1 MSPDPSSSPPSHDPG
16 QDLLVERSGPDAAV
30 ATLVLN
36 RPDVHNSIRLAM
48 YEALPGVVRAI
59 DADASVKVLVVRG
72 AGQRAFASGADISEF
87 RSVRANKD
95 TAKEYNE
102 HVSAAERALEGMSKP
117 TIAMVHGY
125 CIGGGCG
132 LALACDLRFADE
144 QASFAIT
151 PSKLGLVYS
160 LDSTKRLV
168 DAVGPSQA
176 KWILMSGQRVNA
188 QRAFQIGLADE
199 VVAADDLEKLTYEF
213 AELLCTRAQF
223 SVRAA
228 KHIVGRIVA
237 GQTEDD
243 EASRDLR
250 NSSFDT
256 EDYAEGVQAF
266 LEKRRPNFT
275 WS

>member
-1 MSPDPSSSPPSHDPG
+1 MPTDPS
-16 QDLLVERSGPDAAV
+16 QDLLVERSGADGAI

-36 RPDVHNSIRLAM
+36 RPDSHNAVRLGM
-48 YEALPGVVRAI
+48 YEALPEVLGEI
-59 DADASVKVLVVRG
+59 DDDRSVKVLVIRG
-72 AGQRAFASGADISEF
+72 AGRKAFASGADISEF
-87 RSVRANKD
+87 RQVRANAE
-95 TAKEYNE
+95 TAREYNE
-102 HVSAAERALEGMSKP
+102 RVAAAERALEALSKP

-151 PSKLGLVYS
+151 PAKLGLVYS

-168 DAVGPSQA
+168 DVVGPAQA
-176 KWILMSGQRVNA
+176 KWILMSGQRIDA
-188 QRAFQIGLADE
+188 HRAHQIGLADE
-199 VVAADDLEKLTYEF
+199 VTPSEDLEKLTYEF

-223 SVRAA
+223 SIRAT
-228 KHIVGRIVA
+228 KQIVGRILA
-237 GQTEDD
+237 GQSEED
-243 EASRDLR
+243 EASRELR

-256 EDYAEGVQAF
+256 EDYAEGVRAF

>member
-1 MSPDPSSSPPSHDPG
+1 VSSKVTE
-16 QDLLVERSGPDAAV
+16 DLVLERSGAV

-36 RPDVHNSIRLAM
+36 RPDSHNAVRLGM
-48 YEALPGVVRAI
+48 YEALPGLLGEI
-59 DADASVKVLVVRG
+59 DQDRDVKVLVVRG
-72 AGQRAFASGADISEF
+72 AGRKAFASGADITEF
-87 RSVRANKD
+87 REVRANAE
-95 TAKEYNE
+95 TARAYNE
-102 HVSAAERALEGMSKP
+102 RVAAAERALEGLSKP

-144 QASFAIT
+144 RASFGIT
-151 PSKLGLVYS
+151 PARLGLVYS

-168 DAVGPSQA
+168 DVVGPSRA
-176 KWILMSGQRVNA
+176 KWILMSGQRVEA
-188 QRAFQIGLADE
+188 ERAHQIGLADE
-199 VVAADDLEKLTYEF
+199 VVPTDDLEKLTYEF

-223 SVRAA
+223 SIRAT
-228 KHIVGRIVA
+228 KQIVARILA

-243 EASRDLR
+243 EATRDLR

-256 EDYAEGVQAF
+256 DDYAEGVRAF
-266 LEKRRPNFT
+266 LEKRPPTFS

>member
-1 MSPDPSSSPPSHDPG
+1 M
-16 QDLLVERSGPDAAV
+16 ERSGAI

-36 RPDVHNSIRLAM
+36 RPDSHNAVRLGM
-48 YEALPGVVRAI
+48 YEALPALLGEVDQDHDI
-59 DADASVKVLVVRG
+59 KVLVVRG
-72 AGQRAFASGADISEF
+72 AGQKAFASGADISEF
-87 RSVRANKD
+87 REVRANAE
-95 TAKEYNE
+95 TARAYNE
-102 HVSAAERALEGMSKP
+102 RVAAAERALEGLSKP

-144 QASFAIT
+144 RASFGIT
-151 PSKLGLVYS
+151 PAKLGLVYS

-168 DAVGPSQA
+168 DVVGPSRA
-176 KWILMSGQRVNA
+176 KWILMSGQRVEA
-188 QRAFQIGLADE
+188 ERAHQIGLADE
-199 VVAADDLEKLTYEF
+199 VVPTDDLEKLTYEF

-223 SVRAA
+223 SVRAT
-228 KHIVGRIVA
+228 KQIVTRILS

-243 EASRDLR
+243 EATRDLR

-256 EDYAEGVQAF
+256 DDYAEGVRAF
-266 LEKRRPNFT
+266 LEKRPPTFT

>member
-1 MSPDPSSSPPSHDPG
+1 MPADPSPD
-16 QDLLVERSGPDAAV
+16 LVVERSGPGGAV

-36 RPDVHNSIRLAM
+36 RPDSHNAIRLGM
-48 YEALPGVVRAI
+48 YEALPGLVREI
-59 DADASVKVLVVRG
+59 DDDRSVKVLVVRG
-72 AGQRAFASGADISEF
+72 AGRRAFASGADISEF
-87 RSVRANKD
+87 REVRGNAV
-95 TAKEYNE
+95 TARVYNE
-102 HVSAAERALEGMSKP
+102 RVAAAEAALEGLAKP

-144 QASFAIT
+144 QANFAIT
-151 PSKLGLVYS
+151 PAKLGLVYS

-168 DAVGPSQA
+168 DVVGPAQA
-176 KWILMSGQRVNA
+176 KWILMSGQRVDARRA
-188 QRAFQIGLADE
+188 QQIGLADE
-199 VVAADDLEKLTYEF
+199 VVPGDDLEKLTNEF

-223 SVRAA
+223 SVRAS
-228 KHIVGRIVA
+228 KQIVGRIMA
-237 GQTEDD
+237 GQTEED
-243 EASRDLR
+243 EASRELR

-256 EDYAEGVQAF
+256 EDYAEGVRAF